1 MRSGVRLPSCV
12 FWLSFGVSGY
22 SWELYYYSTTS
33 KYRSTIVVCV
43 PGIRPD
49 YTGAHPLLALAGA
62 SALDHY
68 TGAPPPIPLNQV
80 KSCVAL
86 RDRRCA
92 TGPLGGT
99 AHRTTRPP
107 PPSPR
112 DPRLPSPRG
121 RRSPD
126 PPLASSSTRN
136 RVHPDGKPGKRKDTR
151 MKRTGFRL
159 FRFDRSCVSGCVVF
173 RDLSLNV
180 DSTIAGGT
188 TQIAGISRIHT
199 IFGGVGTL

>member
-1 MRSGVRLPSCV
+1 M
-12 FWLSFGVSGY
+12 
-22 SWELYYYSTTS
+22 
-33 KYRSTIVVCV
+33 
-43 PGIRPD
+43 
-49 YTGAHPLLALAGA
+49 
-62 SALDHY
+62 
-68 TGAPPPIPLNQV
+68 
-80 KSCVAL
+80 AL

-173 RDLSLNV
+173 RDLT
-180 DSTIAGGT
+180 STVQLRVVQPRSPVSAGFTRFLAGWALSRGEGGT
-188 TQIAGISRIHT
+188 SARRLFVLRGRQASHEHLISKRKSARQASPDTTLTSSCMCHPCARAQAYAPRR
-199 IFGGVGTL
+199 GTTSQHFSSRS